1 MFNQLC
7 GQGYNEL
14 LYAHLLDSDGVR
26 LTYTHFTAKVVGYFL
41 CVVQYKFAKS
51 LARSQK
57 LASPPPPTSRTVLG
71 PSLGND
77 MLEILIS
84 NERESKQESLNK

>member
-1 MFNQLC
+1 MQICCGGGNFNQLC

-57 LASPPPPTSRTVLG
+57 LAPPPHCQNCPWA
-71 PSLGND
+71 
-77 MLEILIS
+77 LIG
-84 NERESKQESLNK
+84 E